1 MTRKPS
7 ALECDWAAMRQ
18 AAATAAL
25 LAGQR
30 YAMTRSD
37 SDLAALDAALLAFA
51 AFV

>member
-1 MTRKPS
+1 MPRKPS

-30 YAMTRSD
+30 YALSQSP
-37 SDLAALDAALLAFA
+37 SDLAALDAALLKFA
-51 AFV
+51 AFL